1 MCQRVDATGRTPRQY
16 AAAVAGTTS
25 AAAVAVAGDYAG
37 CVDLLAQLEA
47 AALAASTELSVS
59 AGDTVEAPTDGGD
72 EEWGGDSEHEYCI
85 HAGK

>member
-1 MCQRVDATGRTPRQY
+1 M
-16 AAAVAGTTS
+16 AGTTS

-37 CVDLLAQLEA
+37 CVNLLAQLEA
-47 AALAASTELSVS
+47 TALAASTELSVS